1 MRRNI
6 VSMGRLLSHMKPRI
20 GNMGA
25 VERGQ
30 VRVSLGG
37 PLRWFRGT
45 SSLLK
50 EDYYKSLGVNR
61 GASKA
66 EIKKKYFEMAKKYH
80 PDVNKEK
87 GADEKFKAVSEAY
100 EILNDD
106 EKRAAY
112 DNFGHAGVGN
122 GAPGGGAGGGGN
134 PFGGFGGFQGGFGG
148 FQGGGF
154 QQQNISQEE
163 LFEIFNQAFG
173 GQARQRGPRKGS
185 DVQVAMSLDFLEAVN
200 GCTKDVR
207 TDYVDRASDGQRSR
221 KSRNVSVTV
230 PAGVDTGVV
239 LRVGGKGNTGD
250 DGMPAGDLLLHLD
263 VRDDPYFKRHNY
275 DVHVEI
281 PISVSQAILGD
292 TVDVLTLDGMVEM
305 KVPAGTQP
313 NSQLALKSRG
323 IRAVNSNRRGTQIVH
338 LIIEMPKKINER
350 QEELMREFRE
360 EEKAM
365 TEEKKSKSFVDA
377 AWERLQGFLG
387 KDAGNEKKKKKKKN
401 ASG

>member
-25 VERGQ
+25 VGRGQ

-207 TDYVDRASDGQRSR
+207 TDYVDRANDGQRSR

-365 TEEKKSKSFVDA
+365 KVEKKSKSFVDA
-377 AWERLQGFLG
+377 AWERLRGFLG
-387 KDAGNEKKKKKKKN
+387 KDAGNEKKKKKKN